1 MGERHGFQTV
11 GGTRWA
17 AVWPGGPAGSATW
30 KCLAAGRGPAAF
42 TCADLIEDDA
52 RSGFAPVASIPASWQ
67 PELARV
73 ARSPVSGMLPETPLV
88 MGILNL
94 TPDSFSDG
102 GHHLETAHAV
112 TGGLAMV
119 QAGAGVLDLGG
130 ESTRPGA
137 LPVTPEQEWDRI
149 GPALIALRAQAKGT
163 VLSVDTRNSLVM
175 KQALDA
181 GADVINDVSALV
193 HDPDALPLLAERECG
208 VVLMH
213 MRGVPETMAQH
224 AVYQDVA
231 CEVVRELGQRVHA
244 AVAGGI
250 ARERLVIDPGLGFA
264 KTTEQNLEMLSRLPL
279 LANLGCRVVLGVS
292 RKRMIGALTG
302 VSDPARR
309 DPATQA
315 ATLEALP
322 LGNSLL
328 RVHAVE
334 GMVQAVKL
342 WRAVHAT

>member
-1 MGERHGFQTV
+1 M
-11 GGTRWA
+11 
-17 AVWPGGPAGSATW
+17 
-30 KCLAAGRGPAAF
+30 
-42 TCADLIEDDA
+42 
-52 RSGFAPVASIPASWQ
+52 
-67 PELARV
+67 
-73 ARSPVSGMLPETPLV
+73 
-88 MGILNL
+88 
-94 TPDSFSDG
+94 
-102 GHHLETAHAV
+102 
-112 TGGLAMV
+112 
-119 QAGAGVLDLGG
+119 
-130 ESTRPGA
+130 
-137 LPVTPEQEWDRI
+137 
-149 GPALIALRAQAKGT
+149 
-163 VLSVDTRNSLVM
+163 DTRNSLVM
-175 KQALDA
+175 EQALDA

-231 CEVVRELGQRVHA
+231 CEVVRELGQRVRA
-244 AVAGGI
+244 AVEGGI

-279 LANLGCRVVLGVS
+279 LANLGCRVLLGVS

-302 VSDPARR
+302 VSDPALR